1 MTRVRTVSA
10 QWFLSLVNTLVSVS
24 MGRST
29 QRGAIRPGI
38 SLPGRPTD
46 RLRIFM
52 LCFCDSPATLTIG
65 GSLPNGGNVMTNEY
79 TGWNRPMLVT
89 LTATSNTFLQG
100 SLPVRGL
107 LRVVEMRTD
116 GYAQPR
122 KVLFQQIADD
132 NTAIGSQVAV
142 DDAEFTYSLPGGRG

>member
-1 MTRVRTVSA
+1 
-10 QWFLSLVNTLVSVS
+10 
-24 MGRST
+24 
-29 QRGAIRPGI
+29 
-38 SLPGRPTD
+38 
-46 RLRIFM
+46 
-52 LCFCDSPATLTIG
+52 
-65 GSLPNGGNVMTNEY
+65 MTNEY